1 MTASI
6 DSVSERDSSKDSENA
21 GKAVKPLHSAK
32 AVLVG
37 ATGVGKTCLCER
49 LVHNVWADLAQ
60 PTQGV
65 GVYRHSFARKVTS
78 GRPIIYEMN
87 IYDTAGQERYMSL
100 CNIYSRGADS
110 VLVVWDAAT
119 WDQADRRELWL
130 GYIDSAVLESAKD
143 GCDVILVL
151 AKADLQES
159 IEETQ
164 RVRTEFVS
172 TKQALRWTQEGH
184 VVVTFAVSSMTGL
197 GCDELLAWLEE
208 RALWHLSRAA
218 SSSNEVLDRDRGRR
232 VIQLSDRSRKGCC

>member
-6 DSVSERDSSKDSENA
+6 DSVSERTIQVDSSNA
-21 GKAVKPLHSAK
+21 VKAVKPLHSAK

-37 ATGVGKTCLCER
+37 ASGVGKTCLCER
-49 LVHNVWADLAQ
+49 LIHNVWADLIQ

-87 IYDTAGQERYMSL
+87 VYDTAGQERYMSL

-119 WDQADRRELWL
+119 WDQADRRELWM

-143 GCDVILVL
+143 GCDIVLVL

-159 IEETQ
+159 GEETQ
-164 RVRTEFVS
+164 RIRSEFVTS
-172 TKQALRWTQEGH
+172 KQAMRWSQEGH
-184 VVVTFAVSSMTGL
+184 VVVSFAVSSMTGL

-218 SSSNEVLDRDRGRR
+218 SSSSEVLDRNRR
-232 VIQLSDRSRKGCC
+232 VIQLSDRSTKGCC